1 MQQNKI
7 ITDIKKLLDLYNEG
21 SVFCAFD
28 TETTGLNSSL
38 DHVVE
43 IGAVRFNKD
52 GVIDTYN
59 ELINPCCVM
68 PYQATI
74 VNNIT
79 NEMLKDCPIIN
90 QVLPDFMKFID
101 GTILVAHN
109 VGFDL
114 KFVNKELSRC
124 GLNTMKN
131 YATDTLKLSKTI
143 FPSLPS
149 HKLQDLAVSFNIKAL
164 QAHRAQDDARVCME
178 VFLKCLKDAFNGNY

>member
-7 ITDIKKLLDLYNEG
+7 ITDTKKLLDLYNG
-21 SVFCAFD
+21 GAVFCAFD

-38 DHVVE
+38 DHVIE

-59 ELINPCCVM
+59 ELINPCCVI

-79 NEMLKDCPIIN
+79 NEMLKDCPLIN
-90 QVLPDFMKFID
+90 QVLPDFMTYIN

-109 VGFDL
+109 AGFDL
-114 KFVNKELSRC
+114 KFVNKELERC

-131 YATDTLKLSKTI
+131 FATDTLKLSKSI
-143 FPSLPS
+143 FPLFKS
-149 HKLQDLAVSFNIKAL
+149 HKLQDLAISFNIKAL
-164 QAHRAQDDARVCME
+164 QAHRAQDDAHVCME
-178 VFLKCLKDAFNGNY
+178 VFIKCLNALSNESY